1 MQLFDIDEARHFCTP
16 LPAHRPG
23 VGQSLKAFHRTLPRQ
38 MRLVE
43 GTTYFD
49 VHRVS
54 LLNAVE
60 RWILFGV
67 ADYRRALDMFIPSNA
82 PWAQVTLY
90 YSSFFAAN
98 AILGMFGAWL
108 DHERLVDVVQG
119 TPNSQILKIARSPRS
134 PNGYPGSHRTF
145 WDFFYEGCNAISPW
159 VPTELQSAVS
169 PVNNDRTWQI
179 EARNEVNYDM
189 HSAFDGARSFV
200 TSFNPKKLR
209 SLPGSLGQQLDVTE
223 NMLKLA
229 IYFAKLFGVNS
240 FAYQGI
246 GNGSRSKVFRELVTK
261 ISPGLVT
268 QSVLHELL
276 KEMA

>member
-1 MQLFDIDEARHFCTP
+1 MKLFDIGEARHFCTA
-16 LPAHRPG
+16 LAAHRPG
-23 VGQSLKAFHRTLPRQ
+23 VGQSLKAFHKTLPRQ
-38 MRLVE
+38 TRLVE

-67 ADYRRALDMFIPSNA
+67 ADYRRALDMFTPSNA

-98 AILGMFGAWL
+98 ALLGMFGVWVN
-108 DHERLVDVVQG
+108 HERLVDVVQG
-119 TPNSQILKIARSPRS
+119 TPNNQILRIARSPRS
-134 PNGYPGSHRTF
+134 PNGYPGSHRRF
-145 WDFFYEGCNAISPW
+145 WDFYYDGCNTISPW
-159 VPTELQSAVS
+159 VPTDLQSAVS

-179 EARNEVNYDM
+179 EARNDVNYDM
-189 HSAFDGARSFV
+189 HGAFGGAIFFGS
-200 TSFNPKKLR
+200 SFNPRKLR

-229 IYFAKLFGVNS
+229 IYFVKELSVSS
-240 FAYQGI
+240 FAYEGL
-246 GNGSRSKVFRELVTK
+246 GTGSRSKVFRELVTK
-261 ISPGLVT
+261 VGPGLVT
-268 QSVLHELL
+268 QSALHELL
-276 KEMA
+276 L

>member
-1 MQLFDIDEARHFCTP
+1 MQLFDIGEARHFCTP

-23 VGQSLKAFHRTLPRQ
+23 VGQSLKAFHGTLPRQ
-38 MRLVE
+38 TRLVE

-98 AILGMFGAWL
+98 AILGMFGVWL
-108 DHERLVDVVQG
+108 DHQCLVDVVQG
-119 TPNSQILKIARSPRS
+119 KPNNQILKITRRPKS

-145 WDFFYEGCNAISPW
+145 WDFYYDGCNTISPW
-159 VPTELQSAVS
+159 VPAQLQVAVS
-169 PVNNDRTWQI
+169 PVNNDRIWQI
-179 EARNEVNYDM
+179 EARNDVNYDM
-189 HSAFDGARSFV
+189 HSAFEGAIFFG
-200 TSFNPKKLR
+200 TSFKPKKLR

-229 IYFAKLFGVNS
+229 IYFAKHFGVSS
-240 FAYQGI
+240 FAYEGM
-246 GNGSRSKVFRELVTK
+246 GNGSSSKVFRELVTK

-276 KEMA
+276 KDMA